1 MADSYLTIIN
11 VVWIKLY
18 IAAIGEQVR
27 IWIKV
32 EERKSGG
39 TKLESDFGNVI

>member
-1 MADSYLTIIN
+1 LADSYLTIIN

-32 EERKSGG
+32 EERKKRWDEIGER
-39 TKLESDFGNVI
+39 LRE